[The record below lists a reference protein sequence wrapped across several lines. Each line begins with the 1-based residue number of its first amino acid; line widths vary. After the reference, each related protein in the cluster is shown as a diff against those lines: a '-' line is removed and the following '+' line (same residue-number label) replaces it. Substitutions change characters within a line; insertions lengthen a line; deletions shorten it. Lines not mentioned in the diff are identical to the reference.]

1 MEVAYLFKK
10 WKILEFEIYL
20 GILIYNYFK
29 FILKD
34 IVKVNKELSL
44 MKRENINFLFQNR
57 SIEKDISDNEELLT
71 QLKEKNEFLSKESVK
86 INNDIQILKE
96 ELK

>member
-1 MEVAYLFKK
+1 MDDSPDLENRFKLVMELNEL
-10 WKILEFEIYL
+10 LE
-20 GILIYNYFK
+20 
-29 FILKD
+29 D

-44 MKRENINFLFQNR
+44 MKRENINFLIQNR
-57 SIEKDISDNEELLT
+57 SIEKDISDNEELFS

>member
-1 MEVAYLFKK
+1 MDDSPDLENRFKLVMELNEL
-10 WKILEFEIYL
+10 LE
-20 GILIYNYFK
+20 
-29 FILKD
+29 D

-44 MKRENINFLFQNR
+44 MKRENINFLIQNR
-57 SIEKDISDNEELLT
+57 SIEKDISDNEELLA

>member
-1 MEVAYLFKK
+1 MDDSPDLENRFKLVMELNEL
-10 WKILEFEIYL
+10 LE
-20 GILIYNYFK
+20 
-29 FILKD
+29 D

-44 MKRENINFLFQNR
+44 MKRENINFLIQNR

-71 QLKEKNEFLSKESVK
+71 QLKEKNVFLSKESVK

>member
-1 MEVAYLFKK
+1 MDDSPDLENRFKLVMELNEL
-10 WKILEFEIYL
+10 LE
-20 GILIYNYFK
+20 
-29 FILKD
+29 D

-44 MKRENINFLFQNR
+44 MKRENINFLIQNR
-57 SIEKDISDNEELLT
+57 SIEKDISDNEELLA
-71 QLKEKNEFLSKESVK
+71 QLKDKNEFLSKESVK

>member
-1 MEVAYLFKK
+1 MDDSPDLENRFKLVMELNEL
-10 WKILEFEIYL
+10 LE
-20 GILIYNYFK
+20 
-29 FILKD
+29 D

-57 SIEKDISDNEELLT
+57 SIEKDISDNEELLA

>member
-1 MEVAYLFKK
+1 MDDSPDLENRFKLVMELNEL
-10 WKILEFEIYL
+10 LE
-20 GILIYNYFK
+20 
-29 FILKD
+29 D

-44 MKRENINFLFQNR
+44 MKRENINFLIQNR